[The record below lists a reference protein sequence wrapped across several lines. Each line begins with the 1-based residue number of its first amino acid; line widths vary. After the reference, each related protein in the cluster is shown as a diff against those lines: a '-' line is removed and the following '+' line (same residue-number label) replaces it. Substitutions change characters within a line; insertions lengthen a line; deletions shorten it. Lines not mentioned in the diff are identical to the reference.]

1 MEMMSGAFARSAHG
15 VLSEQAVVA
24 GYQPPCAALRAA
36 FAVCLAGT
44 PVLRRDLSPVLMAEL
59 EHYAAWL
66 QAALQPPSELLVA
79 AWLKKLG
86 GLVTNPPGGDSAA
99 ARCAA
104 IFEVCGE
111 LAAGVWNRSARMA
124 WVRQPPRNDYYA
136 GARWPSPSELY
147 TLLVPFD
154 TALRR
159 DAEGCRKLMKS
170 LKNH

>member
-1 MEMMSGAFARSAHG
+1 MEMVSGAFARSAHS

-44 PVLRRDLSPVLMAEL
+44 PVLRRDLSPALMAEL
-59 EHYAAWL
+59 EHY
-66 QAALQPPSELLVA
+66 A

-159 DAEGCRKLMKS
+159 DEEGCRKLMKS